1 MSKAFDFCIPMRGT
15 KVPETPDWLHEI
27 KYDGY
32 RLRVERDGDRVR
44 LITRDGHDWTKR
56 YPCIVESALKNRQK
70 HFVIDGEAVI
80 LGVDIDFSQSCRW
93 ATTLEVRPGTFVPPQ
108 LRLSVFLAIHEGE
121 AQ

>member
-1 MSKAFDFCIPMRGT
+1 MTAIGCRSSAT
-15 KVPETPDWLHEI
+15 AT
-27 KYDGY
+27 
-32 RLRVERDGDRVR
+32 RVR
-44 LITRDGHDWTKR
+44 LITRNGHDWTKR

-108 LRLSVFLAIHEGE
+108 LRLSVFLAIHEGKHDEE
-121 AQ
+121 AACCRIDRRVDYFV